1 METFF
6 AIFPQ
11 YGKLSRSFSTVWKTF
26 LKFFHAAM
34 ENFFRTDEN
43 GLKKPVF
50 RGFGAVGLG
59 LWSGARG
66 APCEP

>member
-1 METFF
+1 MENFWRFF
-6 AIFPQ
+6 PR
-11 YGKLSRSFSTVWKTF
+11 YGKLFEEFSTVWKTF
-26 LKFFHAAM
+26 MKFSHAM
-34 ENFFRTDEN
+34 ENFIRMGEN

-50 RGFGAVGLG
+50 RGVRAVGSG